1 MSKNITVT
9 VHTKPVDV
17 TLECPF
23 CKEEMKWTYKD
34 FCNQFGEH
42 PYWNYNKFNC
52 ENCGA
57 ELEISY
63 ADWD

>member
-1 MSKNITVT
+1 MSKKITVT

-23 CKEEMKWTYKD
+23 CEEEMEWTYED
-34 FCNQFGEH
+34 FCNEFGD
-42 PYWNYNKFNC
+42 PPDWNYNKFNC

-57 ELEISY
+57 ELEISDS
-63 ADWD
+63 DWE